1 MCILR
6 VELSCVCRG
15 ILWVVKAHT
24 RSAHLISRL
33 ARKLGEGG
41 QYENRYSP
49 APTQLT
55 AITFNMPPK
64 THKIEDCITN
74 ASKAIDNNLRL

>member
-33 ARKLGEGG
+33 ARKSGEGG
-41 QYENRYSP
+41 QYENILPHLHNSP
-49 APTQLT
+49 LSPSICRPKRIKSKTELL
-55 AITFNMPPK
+55 MP
-64 THKIEDCITN
+64 
-74 ASKAIDNNLRL
+74 LRL